1 MYFSVLEYKILLQI
15 KDCLP
20 SDGITFSNLTPT
32 EVVFKIFLGTGAA
45 QWSCHIVQVPLH
57 CIWDDAL

>member
-20 SDGITFSNLTPT
+20 SDGITFSNLTLT
-32 EVVFKIFLGTGAA
+32 EVVFEIFLGTGAT
-45 QWSCHIVQVPLH
+45 Q
-57 CIWDDAL
+57 